1 MMEQSAVEGGFAFR
15 EFPDYR
21 SKSSAVRCTALAAI
35 DYKKPCLSRA
45 SDRWKPFRR
54 AKWGSARARLK

>member
-1 MMEQSAVEGGFAFR
+1 MMEQSEVEGGFAFR

-45 SDRWKPFRR
+45 SDPGNHFDKPSG
-54 AKWGSARARLK
+54 AARVLD